1 MIATAVAADPGPAGV
16 VLLAGPAKT
25 GEQTVIWQARRIAP
39 TLPRVARA
47 VLRLLR
53 TTPEE
58 QQRKALRKITATD
71 GDVARLQGVRVSA
84 TWFREFL
91 AFDPVPLLAR
101 ITVPV
106 LAITGDK
113 DLQVDPD
120 DLDIIAATV
129 TGPVTV
135 ERIDRSQP
143 HPSPRSESA
152 DPGRLPAT
160 NAAARGSRRARGDRG
175 LDHRSGRDHR
185 SDGWVRD
192 HGGGPR
198 RRPPQAMR
206 VATPVEPRTC
216 RYGERMRVVIAGG
229 HGKVGLRLAR
239 LLGEREAHPVGLVRK
254 VEQEAELVAVGAHPE
269 IFDLE
274 SGSAAELAEILSGA
288 DAVVFAAGAG
298 PGSGAARKDT
308 VDRGGAVL
316 LADAAE
322 LAGVRRY
329 VMVSAIGAD
338 DGPGPDHDEV
348 YAAYVTAKK
357 AADDDIRARDL
368 DWTILRPGGLTT
380 ASGTGLVH
388 SGRAHRTGPDLP
400 GGRRRGAS
408 WRCSTNPEQ
417 RDCRSTWSAATLPS
431 TRRSPAWSARIRR
444 SSNQWLATVG
454 SA

>member
-1 MIATAVAADPGPAGV
+1 
-16 VLLAGPAKT
+16 
-25 GEQTVIWQARRIAP
+25 
-39 TLPRVARA
+39 
-47 VLRLLR
+47 
-53 TTPEE
+53 
-58 QQRKALRKITATD
+58 
-71 GDVARLQGVRVSA
+71 
-84 TWFREFL
+84 
-91 AFDPVPLLAR
+91 
-101 ITVPV
+101 
-106 LAITGDK
+106 
-113 DLQVDPD
+113 
-120 DLDIIAATV
+120 
-129 TGPVTV
+129 
-135 ERIDRSQP
+135 
-143 HPSPRSESA
+143 
-152 DPGRLPAT
+152 
-160 NAAARGSRRARGDRG
+160 
-175 LDHRSGRDHR
+175 
-185 SDGWVRD
+185 
-192 HGGGPR
+192 
-198 RRPPQAMR
+198 MR

-380 ASGTGLVH
+380 CLRHRAGS
-388 SGRAHRTGPDLP
+388 SGRAHRTRARSP
-400 GGRRRGAS
+400 GRTSPRSAGAARRTPNSGTVARPGRRRHS
-408 WRCSTNPEQ
+408 HRP
-417 RDCRSTWSAATLPS
+417 
-431 TRRSPAWSARIRR
+431 RRSPAWSARIRR
-444 SSNQWLATVG
+444 SNNQWLATVG
-454 SA
+454 ST